1 MVKKSK
7 KNHLFF
13 LVLIFIT
20 FIIFITFYLTQ
31 KSPKSLSLNTKSY
44 PIIDV
49 HMHMYQWDKYGDPPA
64 PNLIT
69 GEVPTARSDLEAI
82 DAYLKEMD
90 RYNIV
95 LGVGSGELEMVKKWK
110 NYAPNKFLGGIEFP
124 KYTKPVN
131 QRVEE
136 WLNPDELRELYESGQ
151 LDIMGEITAQ
161 YAGVSLND
169 PKLEPYFALAEELDI
184 PVQLHTGFGPPMSPY
199 RGDPDFR
206 MRHGNPLLLED
217 YLVKYPRLRV
227 YIAHGGYP
235 YIEETIALML
245 MYQQVYVDVSA
256 LNWLFPREEFH
267 AYLQRLF
274 QARLGKRIMYGSDQM
289 IWPDAV
295 GMSIEAI
302 KSAPFLTEEQ
312 KQDIFFNNAATFLR
326 LDKEKILESSG
337 IVDDSDTKIVQVIK
351 SPIELRPMSPGAN
364 KTVAVNLTLENV
376 KSTAIEVTGFDIDAL
391 EETVMLIND
400 QEVKLPEEILAD
412 MQPRT
417 VTIELEDGLLKE
429 GENKIKF
436 IFAEAV
442 GGTTG
447 FSIHNLKIILK
458 K

>member
-7 KNHLFF
+7 KIILFF

-44 PIIDV
+44 PIIDM
-49 HMHMYQWDKYGDPPA
+49 HMHMYQWNKYGDPPA

-69 GEVPTARSDLEAI
+69 NKVPMARSDSEAI
-82 DAYLKEMD
+82 DAYLAEMEH
-90 RYNIV
+90 YNIV
-95 LGVGSGELEMVKKWK
+95 LAVGSGEQETVEKWK
-110 NYAPNKFLGGIEFP
+110 AHAPNKFLGGIEFP
-124 KYTKPVN
+124 KYTTPVN
-131 QRVEE
+131 KRIEE
-136 WLNPDELRELYESGQ
+136 WLDLDELRGLYESGQ
-151 LDIMGEITAQ
+151 LEIMGEITAQ
-161 YAGVSLND
+161 YAGIALND

-199 RGDPDFR
+199 MGDPNFR
-206 MRHGNPLLLED
+206 MCYGNPLLLED
-217 YLVKYPRLRV
+217 VLVKHPRLRV

-235 YIEETIALML
+235 YLEETIALML
-245 MYQQVYVDVSA
+245 MYRQVYVDISA
-256 LNWLFPREEFH
+256 INWLLTPEEFH
-267 AYLQRLF
+267 AYLQRLV
-274 QARLGKRIMYGSDQM
+274 QARFGKRIMFGTDQM
-289 IWPDAV
+289 IWPETV
-295 GMSIEAI
+295 GMSIDAI
-302 KSAPFLTEEQ
+302 KSASFLTEEQ
-312 KQDIFFNNAATFLR
+312 KQDIFFNNAVTFLR

-364 KTVAVNLTLENV
+364 KTVAVNLTLENA

-400 QEVKLPEEILAD
+400 QEVKLPAEILAD

-447 FSIHNLKIILK
+447 FSIHNPKILIRK
-458 K
+458 